1 VVHPA
6 RFAVC
11 CSFLALAALGF
22 GSALTTRDNDA
33 LRAQGEE
40 LYGRRCAV
48 CHGPTALGLE
58 EARLA
63 FPESHRRCTQ
73 CHKSGGPRRLTYP
86 INDRH
91 MFDVGRAPPLRGPGT
106 LGALRDSAALRAYIQ
121 AAMPRHAPGTLSVA
135 EADALATF
143 LEGSAP

>member
-1 VVHPA
+1 MTHPA
-6 RFAVC
+6 RLVG
-11 CSFLALAALGF
+11 SLLALAALSF
-22 GSALTTRDNDA
+22 GSALAPRGAGA
-33 LRAQGEE
+33 LGEA

-48 CHGPTALGLE
+48 CHGPTGLGLE

-73 CHKSGGPRRLTYP
+73 CHKSGGYKRLTYP

-91 MFDVGRAPPLRGPGT
+91 MFDVGRAPPLRGPGA
-106 LGALRDSAALRAYIQ
+106 LEALRDPAALRAYIQ
-121 AAMPRHAPGTLSVA
+121 AAMPRHAPGTLSAA

-143 LEGSAP
+143 LEGLRP